1 MRREDWERYLVE
13 TYSAEADHP
22 WMRYPKYEVFRHGGN
37 RKWFAL
43 VMEVPKA
50 KLGLAEDGALD
61 VMNVKCEPALLGT
74 LRSEPGVFPAY
85 HMSKDNWVTVALDGR
100 VPEETVKMLVDMS
113 FELTRPKAKK
123 RKAPQGE

>member
-1 MRREDWERYLVE
+1 MGRAEWERYIVE

-22 WMRYPKYEVFRHGGN
+22 WARYPGYAVFRHGGN

-74 LRSEPGVFPAY
+74 LWAEAGVFPAY

-100 VPEETVKMLVDMS
+100 AEEELVKLLLDRS
-113 FELTRPKAKK
+113 FELTRPKRKK
-123 RKAPQGE
+123 RQG